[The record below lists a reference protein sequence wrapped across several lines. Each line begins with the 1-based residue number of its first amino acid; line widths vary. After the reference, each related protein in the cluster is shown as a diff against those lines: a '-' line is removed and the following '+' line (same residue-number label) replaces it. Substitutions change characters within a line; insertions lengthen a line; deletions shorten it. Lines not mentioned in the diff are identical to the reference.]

1 MPNLPTLKSQEVI
14 HALTKAG
21 FYIQRQKGSHV
32 RLFHR
37 QRHDLKI
44 TVPVH
49 NRDIPENT
57 LKRILKQAELTEQDF
72 IKLINK

>member
-1 MPNLPTLKSQEVI
+1 MPNLPSLKSQEVI
-14 HALTKAG
+14 QALIKAG
-21 FYIQRQKGSHV
+21 FYIRRQKGSHA

-37 QRHDLKI
+37 QRPDLKI

-72 IKLINK
+72 LKLLKK